1 MRRRELLTLP
11 LALLVVCAACSGSS
25 SNHAPPPSRHPDRIV
40 GPLRITT
47 DGAPITVPARVRRR
61 VRSAGPRARRVVG
74 RFLAAR
80 TLVHGR
86 RWWIRYGWSTADLAT
101 IARAARGDVGAVRVP
116 GALSAVSL
124 GIRPIRQAYRNDCEA
139 AALSML
145 LRGRVSQYRLQ
156 ALFPVAHPYLPVDT
170 ARGEEWGDPERGF
183 VGPVQGGGYGVY
195 ERPVLAVARRFD
207 PGAVD
212 LTGAPLRRVVAAV
225 KRGRPVEAWIQFG
238 ASLPR
243 TWLAPDGRTVRAN
256 FAEHTITLVGWRR
269 PGVLVYDNPWD
280 GTVSTFTIRAFARV
294 WHVLGD
300 RAIAGS
306 SVAAGRSG

>member
-1 MRRRELLTLP
+1 MLP
-11 LALLVVCAACSGSS
+11 LALLAVCAACSGDASR
-25 SNHAPPPSRHPDRIV
+25 HAPPTSRSPARIV

-47 DGAPITVPARVRRR
+47 DGAPIIMRARVRRR
-61 VRSAGPRARRVVG
+61 IRAAGSRARRLVG

-86 RWWIRYGWSTADLAT
+86 RWWMRYAWSDADLAR
-101 IARAARGDVGAVRVP
+101 IERAARTSVGTVRVP

-124 GIRPIRQAYRNDCEA
+124 GIPPIRQAYRNDCEA
-139 AALSML
+139 TALSML
-145 LRGRVSQYRLQ
+145 LRDRVSQYRLQ
-156 ALFPVAHPYLPVDT
+156 ALFPIAKPYLPLDT
-170 ARGEEWGDPERGF
+170 DRGEEWGDPERGF

-212 LTGAPLRRVVAAV
+212 LTGSPLRRVVAAV
-225 KRGRPVEAWIQFG
+225 KRGRPVQAWIQFG
-238 ASLPR
+238 TSLPR
-243 TWLAPDGRTVRAN
+243 TWLTPDGRTVHAN

-269 PGVLVYDNPWD
+269 PGMLIYDNPWD
-280 GTVSTFTIRAFARV
+280 GTVSTFTIRGFARV

-306 SVAAGRSG
+306 SVAAGRNG